1 MSRISSF
8 SAPHKGLRNL
18 LSKFSFLAG
27 KTNFEDPAQVADL
40 KKLGFDLF
48 RLLDE
53 HARLENEF
61 ILATLAERVPHG
73 ADHDLR
79 DHEYLEEEQDKVSH
93 KLKRLNGKQDA
104 DAGHD
109 FYLSFSKYHS
119 RYLAHILQEET
130 VTEKLL
136 QENFSDE
143 ELLQLRGR
151 IMKSIPF
158 SDFLIW
164 VKYII
169 PAQNESEN
177 IGMLKGFIASAP
189 PEAFQ
194 KVSEVLRKELPEA
207 EYASLIQKVTG

>member
-1 MSRISSF
+1 MARISSF

-27 KTNFEDPAQVADL
+27 KTNFSDPAQVGEL
-40 KKLGFDLF
+40 KKLGLELF

-53 HARLENEF
+53 HARLENQF
-61 ILATLAERVPHG
+61 ILATLAERVPNA

-93 KLKRLNGKQDA
+93 KLKRLNGNQDA

-119 RYLAHILQEET
+119 RYLAHILQEEN

-136 QENFSDE
+136 QENFSDD

-151 IMKSIPF
+151 IMKNIPF
-158 SDFLIW
+158 PDFLIW

-169 PAQNESEN
+169 PAQNEAEN
-177 IGMLKGFIASAP
+177 IGMLRGFKASAP

-194 KVSEVLRKELPEA
+194 KVSEVLRKELPET
-207 EYASLIQKVTG
+207 EYDSLMQKVME

>member
-1 MSRISSF
+1 MSRVSSF

-27 KTNFEDPAQVADL
+27 KTNFSDPAQVGDL
-40 KKLGFDLF
+40 KKLGLELF

-53 HARLENEF
+53 HARLENQF
-61 ILATLAERVPHG
+61 ILATLAERVPNA

-79 DHEYLEEEQDKVSH
+79 DHEYLEEEQDKISH

-109 FYLSFSKYHS
+109 FYLSFTKYHS
-119 RYLAHILQEET
+119 RYLAHILQEEM
-130 VTEKLL
+130 VTEKRL
-136 QENFSDE
+136 QENFSDD

-151 IMKSIPF
+151 IMKNIPF

-164 VKYII
+164 VRYIV
-169 PAQNESEN
+169 PAQNENEN
-177 IGMLKGFIASAP
+177 IGMLRGFKGSAP

-194 KVSEVLRKELPEA
+194 KVSEVLRKELPES
-207 EYASLIQKVTG
+207 EYASLIQKVMG